1 MFLKP
6 YTLTAYY
13 YETDQM
19 AIIHHSNYIRWM
31 EEARLDLLDQIGL
44 NYRSIEEANLL
55 IPVLSVSCNYQTLV
69 HYDDTIIIE
78 IELEQFNGLRFTLSY
93 KIYSKD
99 RTILHAT
106 GSSSHCFLDK
116 NFKPVRLKKDYPM
129 IYQTLLELK
138 NNVKQN

>member
-6 YTLTAYY
+6 YTRTAYY

-93 KIYSKD
+93 KIIQAHDGKIELESEYGKG
-99 RTILHAT
+99 T
-106 GSSSHCFLDK
+106 
-116 NFKPVRLKKDYPM
+116 NVRVALPCLKR
-129 IYQTLLELK
+129 
-138 NNVKQN
+138 

>member
-6 YTLTAYY
+6 YTRTAYY

-69 HYDDTIIIE
+69 HYDDTIIINDNVM
-78 IELEQFNGLRFTLSY
+78 IV
-93 KIYSKD
+93 KILLICIIYDSDINIYDNNYSTHDNK
-99 RTILHAT
+99 I
-106 GSSSHCFLDK
+106 F
-116 NFKPVRLKKDYPM
+116 F
-129 IYQTLLELK
+129 
-138 NNVKQN
+138 